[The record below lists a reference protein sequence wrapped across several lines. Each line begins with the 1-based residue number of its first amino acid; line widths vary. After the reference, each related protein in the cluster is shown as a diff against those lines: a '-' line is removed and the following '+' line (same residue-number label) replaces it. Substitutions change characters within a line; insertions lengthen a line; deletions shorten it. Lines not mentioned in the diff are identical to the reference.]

1 MKLENPLSWYFAEIE
16 RLPEPTKEGLEA
28 LWKKAKKGSRAAK
41 KKLAEFNLKL
51 VLPVARRYLRRNIA
65 LLDLIEEGNIGLMKA
80 IEKFDPKKKVKF
92 STYAMY
98 WIDQRIRKAVKEHSR
113 TIRIPPHTWDSLR
126 KWIKNWEQL
135 RSNLGRSPTLT
146 EMTQKLRISPK
157 QGMDLMNTIE
167 ISHGLSSLDTPI
179 DENGELFMKDVISD
193 KTSQTPD
200 VLIGALRF
208 KDDLG
213 QALNK
218 MNPRNSKILKLRYGL
233 GGTKKLT
240 LDEVGKKMKISRER
254 VRQIEKRALYQLK
267 WIAHKMKLT

>member
-1 MKLENPLSWYFAEIE
+1 MELGNPLSQYFAEIE
-16 RLPEPTKEGLEA
+16 RLPEPTKEYLEA
-28 LWKKAKKGSRAAK
+28 LWKKAKKGNGAAK

-51 VLPVARRYLRRNIA
+51 VLPVARKYIRRNIA

-80 IEKFDPKKKVKF
+80 IEKFNPKKNVKF

-98 WIDQRIRKAVKEHSR
+98 WIDQHVRRAVEEHSK

-126 KWIKNWEQL
+126 KWVKNWEQL
-135 RSNLGRSPTLT
+135 HSNLGRSPTLS

-157 QGMDLMNTIE
+157 QGMDLMSTIE

-179 DENGELFMKDVISD
+179 DEDGELFVKDVISD
-193 KTSQTPD
+193 KTSQTPE
-200 VLIGALRF
+200 VLIGTLRF
-208 KDDLG
+208 KDELI

-218 MNPRNSKILKLRYGL
+218 MNPRDSKILKLRYGL
-233 GGTKKLT
+233 AGSKKLT

-254 VRQIEKRALYQLK
+254 VRQIQKRALYQLK